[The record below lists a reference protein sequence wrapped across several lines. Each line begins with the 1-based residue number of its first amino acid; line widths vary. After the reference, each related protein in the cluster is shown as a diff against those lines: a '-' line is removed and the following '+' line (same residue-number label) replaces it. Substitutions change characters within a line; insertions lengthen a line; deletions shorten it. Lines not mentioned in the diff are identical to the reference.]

1 MLDHGLARKMAL
13 VLVRLVIAERS
24 NVRPRT
30 SICQLP
36 CCASVISFGTASTH
50 PTWAAGELRL
60 RSAGGAVLTTPPYT
74 RLIFFMVL
82 ANVLPFPCSQR
93 RIAFPGARRLQAG
106 PKRTISFFLGRPDMG
121 KKLYVG
127 NLTYG
132 VTDSTLAQLFEGHGT
147 VQSAQVI
154 MDRDTGRSK
163 GFGFVEMGSDA
174 EAQAAIQA
182 LNGKEVEGR
191 ALTVNEAKPREDR
204 GGGRGGHGGGSGGR
218 GGYGGGRDRR
228 Y

>member
-1 MLDHGLARKMAL
+1 
-13 VLVRLVIAERS
+13 
-24 NVRPRT
+24 
-30 SICQLP
+30 
-36 CCASVISFGTASTH
+36 
-50 PTWAAGELRL
+50 
-60 RSAGGAVLTTPPYT
+60 
-74 RLIFFMVL
+74 
-82 ANVLPFPCSQR
+82 
-93 RIAFPGARRLQAG
+93 
-106 PKRTISFFLGRPDMG
+106 MG

-127 NLTYG
+127 NLAFG
-132 VTDSTLAQLFEGHGT
+132 VTDAELQQMFAAHGT

-204 GGGRGGHGGGSGGR
+204 GGGRGGYGGGGGR
-218 GGYGGGRDRR
+218 SGGYGGGR